1 MATGSS
7 EWKFTQYLIIKV
19 THAPREVQGVLSKVM
34 LLNEQ
39 KNGNESTS
47 LDRKIEELHH
57 KEVKRFLINF
67 SP

>member
-1 MATGSS
+1 M
-7 EWKFTQYLIIKV
+7 

-67 SP
+67 IP